1 MRMVGTMVECI
12 RRNCTNE
19 AIGGNSYK
27 KSLCNPC
34 RKRHGRGEELYV
46 SCTICKKSIYIQNMS
61 GGPRFTCSETCAK
74 ERVSNRNKER
84 YDAKIANMKRCKRCN
99 KLLKRKSKKRLRV
112 FCSVNC
118 YNKNEYYRTLYKR
131 AFKRSYKLV
140 PLMIKVILK

>member
-1 MRMVGTMVECI
+1 MVGTMVECI

-34 RKRHGRGEELYV
+34 RKRHSRGEELYV

-74 ERVSNRNKER
+74 ERVRNRNKER
-84 YDAKIANMKRCKRCN
+84 YDGKLANMKRCKRCN
-99 KLLKRKSKKRLRV
+99 KLLKKDFVSFALSIV
-112 FCSVNC
+112 I
-118 YNKNEYYRTLYKR
+118 
-131 AFKRSYKLV
+131 
-140 PLMIKVILK
+140 IKMSIIEHFTKEHLINHINLCH

>member
-1 MRMVGTMVECI
+1 MVGTMVECI

-34 RKRHGRGEELYV
+34 RKRHSRGEELYV

-74 ERVSNRNKER
+74 ERVRNRNKER
-84 YDAKIANMKRCKRCN
+84 YDGKLANMKRCKR
-99 KLLKRKSKKRLRV
+99 RLRV

-131 AFKRSYKLV
+131 AFNKSYKLV
-140 PLMIKVILK
+140 PLMIKVVLK